1 MILPQATHGIVEVL
15 KLIDADA
22 TRTEVSAVFFQ
33 YIVDWDERFW
43 NSPVKAKDLTMQV
56 LRGFLV
62 YGVDPDYHKDCV
74 LDEHGRGKTALMLT
88 PMLVRGFGAG
98 HAVDLARLLLD
109 KAGAD
114 PHAESH
120 DGLTAVAYGFEELR
134 RIMEE
139 LDDPEPYH
147 TRDNFNST
155 GATIVCKLISL
166 FIHGMDNYELIEQEP
181 AFTRAFGGTF
191 MDVTTLY
198 LDLFESHPNAR
209 GKDESFSKIISALHA
224 GMEAAGGKTTR
235 APRTR
240 SPSPVRGEY

>member
-1 MILPQATHGIVEVL
+1 
-15 KLIDADA
+15 
-22 TRTEVSAVFFQ
+22 
-33 YIVDWDERFW
+33 
-43 NSPVKAKDLTMQV
+43 MQV

-62 YGVDPDYHKDCV
+62 YGVDPDYHKNCV
-74 LDEHGRGKTALMLT
+74 LEEHGRGKTALMLT
-88 PMLVRGFGAG
+88 PMLVQGFGAG

-134 RIMEE
+134 RIMNE
-139 LDDPEPYH
+139 LDDPESYY
-147 TRDNFNST
+147 TRFNFNSP

-166 FIHGMDNYELIEQEP
+166 FIHGMDNYELLEHEP

-198 LDLFESHPNAR
+198 LGLFDSHPDAR
-209 GKDESFSKIISALHA
+209 GKDESFSKIISAMHSGLQ
-224 GMEAAGGKTTR
+224 AAGGKTTT

-240 SPSPVRGEY
+240 SPSPVRGE